1 MNFHNKLVSALL
13 VVFGWRLV
21 PMTDFRSPQ
30 PLFYYQRALI

>member
-13 VVFGWRLV
+13 VVFGWMLV

-30 PLFYYQRALI
+30 PLFQFQRAPI